1 MVSLLQTLWFVVVRF
16 IARSEI
22 TELNTEIS
30 LIQTN
35 HSVSN
40 PCKFPKKLGSDD
52 GLSTNV
58 RPAGAWLFYAPQ
70 FYRNA
75 APTVLKTLHDSR
87 QIREIRDTPRFRRII
102 ASLILQRSKKPAN
115 PDSDDVPLIADN
127 QFLLTP

>member
-58 RPAGAWLFYAPQ
+58 APLGLG
-70 FYRNA
+70 FSMPRNSTEM
-75 APTVLKTLHDSR
+75 PHLR
-87 QIREIRDTPRFRRII
+87 C
-102 ASLILQRSKKPAN
+102 
-115 PDSDDVPLIADN
+115 
-127 QFLLTP
+127 